1 MYGNVGTQ
9 TNIHTGIH
17 KQSVFLTQK
26 VDETVIT
33 DKT

>member
-26 VDETVIT
+26 VDTVIT